1 MIALMA
7 TDRDK
12 CLDYMKFIAAV
23 LVIVGHSIQY
33 SGVLN
38 TNKGFGFIYLVI
50 YSFHMPLFAMISGFL
65 LYKSIERRGA
75 LHAFRGKALLLIPI
89 VIYSIP
95 VFFTRGVFI
104 PSEGLLL
111 NLRHFIGFVMI
122 GNGLIWFLPVIFIC
136 SLILIIISRV
146 KYCDILVLVSAASS
160 VVWISNYFISLLA
173 FIYVF
178 CSIGFICAKYGLREK
193 ANKLVYTGCSV
204 IYILLLFFYKRQYLI
219 YNGEWGIIGADLP
232 LRVLAIDLFRV
243 VIGLV
248 GCITMYGLVKM
259 SHFGNKDVKSLIG
272 LISKNTLGTY
282 CISNLVFEYVTP
294 YFRNVNVY
302 VVFGC
307 LLFIACIISVLSCA
321 VFDKNRYLRIA
332 FLGH

>member
-1 MIALMA
+1 
-7 TDRDK
+7 
-12 CLDYMKFIAAV
+12 
-23 LVIVGHSIQY
+23 
-33 SGVLN
+33 
-38 TNKGFGFIYLVI
+38 
-50 YSFHMPLFAMISGFL
+50 MPLFAMISGFL

-75 LHAFRGKALLLIPI
+75 LHALRGKILLLIPI
-89 VIYSIP
+89 VIYSVP

-136 SLILIIISRV
+136 SLILLILSRV
-146 KYCDILVLVSAASS
+146 KYCDILILVSAASS
-160 VVWISNYFISLLA
+160 VVWISNYFISLFA

-178 CSIGFICAKYGLREK
+178 SSIGFICAQYGLREK
-193 ANKLVYTGCSV
+193 AKRLVFAGCSV

-243 VIGLV
+243 VIGLA
-248 GCITMYGLVKM
+248 GCFTMYGLVKM
-259 SHFGNKDVKSLIG
+259 SKTDKRDAKSLIR

-282 CISNLVFEYVTP
+282 CISNLLFEYVTP
-294 YFRNVNVY
+294 YFRDINVY
-302 VVFGC
+302 IVFVC
-307 LLFIACIISVLSCA
+307 LLLIACIISVLSCA

>member
-1 MIALMA
+1 MIALMT

-12 CLDYMKFIAAV
+12 CLDYLKFIAAV

-75 LHAFRGKALLLIPI
+75 IHALKGKCILLVPI

-95 VFFTRGVFI
+95 VFFTKGVFVS
-104 PSEGLLL
+104 SEGLLL
-111 NLRHFIGFVMI
+111 NIRHFLGFVLI

-136 SLILIIISRV
+136 SLILILISRV
-146 KYCDILVLVSAASS
+146 KYCDILILVSAVSS
-160 VVWISNYFISLLA
+160 IVWISNYFISLLA

-178 CSIGFICAKYGLREK
+178 CSIGFIFAKYGLREK
-193 ANKLVYTGCSV
+193 ANRFVFAGCSV
-204 IYILLLFFYKRQYLI
+204 IYIALLFFYKREYLI
-219 YNGEWGIIGADLP
+219 YNGEWGIIGADMSINILG
-232 LRVLAIDLFRV
+232 IDVFRV
-243 VIGLV
+243 VIGLT
-248 GCITMYGLVKM
+248 GCIALYGLVKM
-259 SHFGNKDVKSLIG
+259 AKDGNRDTKPLIG

-294 YFRNVNVY
+294 YFIDVNVY
-302 VVFGC
+302 IVFVC
-307 LLFIACIISVLSCA
+307 LLFIACIISVLACA
-321 VFDKNRYLRIA
+321 LFDKNRYLRLA